1 MRCECVAALVFQ
13 GRHPHLR
20 AMSIFTRFPLLAAG
34 GIALLGCAAALAQPA
49 PPQPDQLAGLIN
61 AYRTA
66 PAGCGGRAAVPALT
80 VEPALSQVRIG
91 AGTFL
96 ESALRNLGY
105 RAEQAEAI
113 SLTGVPDAH
122 AAMAVLREKACAK
135 LLDPEVSAIGT
146 ARSGNDWQ
154 IVLARPMVFPDLPG
168 WEAAGQQVLEE
179 VNRARAQARHCGDE
193 AFGPAPPVAWNGK
206 LALAALGHSS
216 NMAEGRFFSHQEP
229 DVSQPA
235 DRALRAGYL
244 FRLVGENIASG
255 NRTPQDA
262 VAAWIDSPGHCANL
276 MNPAFT
282 EMGAA
287 YTINPRNENR
297 TPYWTQ
303 VFGTPL

>member
-1 MRCECVAALVFQ
+1 M
-13 GRHPHLR
+13 
-20 AMSIFTRFPLLAAG
+20 FTRFPSLAAG
-34 GIALLGCAAALAQPA
+34 SIALLACAAALAQPA
-49 PPQPDQLAGLIN
+49 PAHPDQLAALIN
-61 AYRTA
+61 AYRAA

-80 VEPALSQVRIG
+80 LEPALSQVRIG

-96 ESALRNLGY
+96 ESALRGLGY

-113 SLTGVPDAH
+113 SLTGVQDAQ
-122 AAMAVLREKACAK
+122 AAMDVLREKFCAK
-135 LLDPEVSAIGT
+135 LLDPDVSAIGT
-146 ARSGNDWQ
+146 AHSGSAWQ

-168 WEAAGQQVLEE
+168 WEEAGQQILAE
-179 VNRARAQARHCGDE
+179 VNRARAQARHCGTE
-193 AFGPAPPVAWNGK
+193 AFAAAPPVSWNGK

-216 NMAEGRFFSHQEP
+216 HMAEGRYFSHQEP
-229 DVSQPA
+229 DGSLPA

-244 FRLVGENIASG
+244 FRVVGENIASG

-287 YTINPRNENR
+287 YAINPRNENR